1 MSNVLDSILKQYES
15 NKSGTGTEKKK
26 TDLRKYFAPFLPK
39 GESSGE
45 RTVRILPPEDGAS
58 PFTEA
63 WFHEV
68 QIDGKWQ
75 KLYDPGKNDNER
87 SPITEVNEALLMTGS
102 RSQLTNEIILPSLI
116 KGLNVVADRYYDS
129 TLAYQGG
136 GRELDLEWLI
146 KLNHFATYNLDP
158 NITFF
163 IDIDPKEAQKRKNQE
178 EDRIERAGID
188 LQARVRNAYIE
199 LAQRFKE
206 RYVSIDG
213 NASVNT
219 IHEKII
225 NEIKMKQLIK

>member
-1 MSNVLDSILKQYES
+1 MIRMSISRGIFISFE
-15 NKSGTGTEKKK
+15 G
-26 TDLRKYFAPFLPK
+26 
-39 GESSGE
+39 
-45 RTVRILPPEDGAS
+45 
-58 PFTEA
+58 
-63 WFHEV
+63 
-68 QIDGKWQ
+68 IDGCGKSTQ
-75 KLYDPGKNDNER
+75 VKMLVEYLNQSGSETVMVREPGGTKISEEIRDILLNRHLDNICDR
-87 SPITEVNEALLMTGS
+87 TEALLMTGS
-102 RSQLTNEIILPSLI
+102 RSQLTNEIILPSLK

-213 NASVNT
+213 NSSVNT

>member
-1 MSNVLDSILKQYES
+1 MKGKFLVLE
-15 NKSGTGTEKKK
+15 G
-26 TDLRKYFAPFLPK
+26 
-39 GESSGE
+39 
-45 RTVRILPPEDGAS
+45 
-58 PFTEA
+58 
-63 WFHEV
+63 
-68 QIDGKWQ
+68 IDGCGKSTQ
-75 KLYDPGKNDNER
+75 VKLLVEYLNQSGSETIMVREPGGTKISEEIRDILLNRHLDNICDR
-87 SPITEVNEALLMTGS
+87 TEALLMTGS

-178 EDRIERAGID
+178 EDRIERAGIG

-213 NASVNT
+213 NSSVNT

>member
-1 MSNVLDSILKQYES
+1 MIRMSISRGIFISFE
-15 NKSGTGTEKKK
+15 G
-26 TDLRKYFAPFLPK
+26 
-39 GESSGE
+39 
-45 RTVRILPPEDGAS
+45 
-58 PFTEA
+58 
-63 WFHEV
+63 
-68 QIDGKWQ
+68 IDGCGKSTQ
-75 KLYDPGKNDNER
+75 VKMLVEYLNQSGSETIMVREPGGTKISEEIRDILLNRHLDNICDR
-87 SPITEVNEALLMTGS
+87 TEALLMTGS
-102 RSQLTNEIILPSLI
+102 RSQLTNEIILPSLK

-178 EDRIERAGID
+178 EDRIERAGIA
-188 LQARVRNAYIE
+188 LQDRVRNAYIE